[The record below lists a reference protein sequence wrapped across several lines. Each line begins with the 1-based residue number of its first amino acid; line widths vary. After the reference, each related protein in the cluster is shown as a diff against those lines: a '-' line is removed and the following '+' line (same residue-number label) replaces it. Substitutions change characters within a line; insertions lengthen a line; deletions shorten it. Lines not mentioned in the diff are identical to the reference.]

1 VVKQSIFEYDR
12 TTSGGILKKFW
23 NWTLTFL
30 ALAFLIAYS
39 YPAFVVEINPSSQS
53 ILDGIQWVSWIAF
66 AADLFFGIYKAS
78 NKMQFLKKHPL
89 EILAVILPFLRPLRL
104 LRFISFGTLVFE
116 KVNLGKSIAITI
128 KVIVTA
134 LFLTYLAGIE
144 ITMAERGEPGAT
156 IQSVGDGFWW
166 AITTL
171 TTVGYGDIYP
181 TTTEGRFI
189 AVGLMV
195 SGICVLGFISATVA
209 AWFVKMTQD
218 DSGQR

>member
-1 VVKQSIFEYDR
+1 M
-12 TTSGGILKKFW
+12 KKYW
-23 NWTLTFL
+23 DWTLTTL
-30 ALAFLIAYS
+30 ALAFLFAYS
-39 YPAFVVEINPSSQS
+39 YPAFIEVIPASTQTN
-53 ILDGIQWVSWIAF
+53 LDIVQWVSWIAF
-66 AADLFFGIYKAS
+66 AADLLFGIYKSA
-78 NKMQFLKKHPL
+78 NKTQFLKKHPL
-89 EILAVILPFLRPLRL
+89 EILAVVLPFLRPLRL

-116 KVNLGKSIAITI
+116 KVNLGKSIAISF
-128 KVIVTA
+128 KVIATA

-144 ITMAERGEPGAT
+144 ITIAERGKPGAT
-156 IQSVGDGFWW
+156 IQSVGDGLWW

-189 AVGLMV
+189 AVGLML
-195 SGICVLGFISATVA
+195 SGICVLGVISATVA

>member
-1 VVKQSIFEYDR
+1 MVLRI
-12 TTSGGILKKFW
+12 W
-23 NWTLTFL
+23 NGLLTLL
-30 ALAFLIAYS
+30 ALAFLFAYS
-39 YPAFVVEINPSSQS
+39 YPAFVADIDQS
-53 ILDGIQWVSWIAF
+53 VQSVLNLIQVVSWLAF
-66 AADLFFGIYKAS
+66 ALDLLFGLYKS
-78 NKMQFLKKHPL
+78 DSKSKFLKQHPVEL
-89 EILAVILPFLRPLRL
+89 LAVLLPFLRPLRL

-116 KVNLGKSIAITI
+116 KVNMGKSIAISF
-128 KVIVTA
+128 KVISTA

-144 ITMAERGEPGAT
+144 ITLAERGQPGAT

-195 SGICVLGFISATVA
+195 SGICVLGVISATVA
-209 AWFVKMTQD
+209 AWFVRMTQN
-218 DSGQR
+218 DSEKN

>member
-1 VVKQSIFEYDR
+1 MR
-12 TTSGGILKKFW
+12 RFW
-23 NWTLTFL
+23 NSTLTFL
-30 ALAFLIAYS
+30 AIAFLISYS
-39 YPAFVVEINPSSQS
+39 YPAFVVNVGAATQT
-53 ILDGIQWVSWIAF
+53 ILDGVQWISWIAF
-66 AADLFFGIYKAS
+66 ATDLLFGLYKS
-78 NKMQFLKKHPL
+78 DNKVKFLKKHPL
-89 EILAVILPFLRPLRL
+89 EVLAVALPFLRPLRL

-116 KVNLGKSIAITI
+116 KVNLGKSIAITF

-144 ITMAERGEPGAT
+144 ITMAERGKPGAT
-156 IQSVGDGFWW
+156 IEGIGDGFWW

>member
-116 KVNLGKSIAITI
+116 KVNLGKSIAITF

>member
-1 VVKQSIFEYDR
+1 M
-12 TTSGGILKKFW
+12 KKFW

-116 KVNLGKSIAITI
+116 KVNLGKSIAITF

-156 IQSVGDGFWW
+156 IQSIGDGFWW

>member
-1 VVKQSIFEYDR
+1 M
-12 TTSGGILKKFW
+12 KKTW
-23 NWTLTFL
+23 NWILTVL
-30 ALAFLIAYS
+30 AIAFLFAYS
-39 YPAFVVEINPSSQS
+39 YPAFVTNISSSSQS

-66 AADLFFGIYKAS
+66 AADLLFGVYKS
-78 NKMQFLKKHPL
+78 SDKSQFLKKHPL
-89 EILAVILPFLRPLRL
+89 EILAVVLPFLRPLRL

-116 KVNLGKSIAITI
+116 KVNLGKSIAITF

-144 ITMAERGEPGAT
+144 ITMAERGKPGAT
-156 IQSVGDGFWW
+156 IETVGDGFWW

-218 DSGQR
+218 DSGEK

>member
-1 VVKQSIFEYDR
+1 MTKV
-12 TTSGGILKKFW
+12 W
-23 NWTLTFL
+23 NWSLTFL
-30 ALAFLIAYS
+30 ALAFLFAYS
-39 YPAFVVEINPSSQS
+39 YPAFVVEVSPSSQS
-53 ILDGIQWVSWIAF
+53 ILDGIQWVSWLAF
-66 AADLFFGIYKAS
+66 AADLLFGIYKSSDKA
-78 NKMQFLKKHPL
+78 QFLKKHPL
-89 EILAVILPFLRPLRL
+89 EILAVVLPFLRPLRL

-116 KVNLGKSIAITI
+116 KVNLGKSIAITF

-144 ITMAERGEPGAT
+144 ITMAERGKPGAT
-156 IQSVGDGFWW
+156 IESIGDGFWW

-218 DSGQR
+218 DSGHR

>member
-1 VVKQSIFEYDR
+1 MKKAWDWIL
-12 TTSGGILKKFW
+12 TSLAIS
-23 NWTLTFL
+23 FL
-30 ALAFLIAYS
+30 FAYS
-39 YPAFVVEINPSSQS
+39 YPAFVTNVSSSTQS
-53 ILDGIQWVSWIAF
+53 TLDAIQWISWVAF
-66 AADLFFGIYKAS
+66 AADLVFGIYKAT
-78 NKMQFLKKHPL
+78 NKAQYLKRHPL

-116 KVNLGKSIAITI
+116 KVNLGKSIAISF
-128 KVIVTA
+128 KVIATA

-144 ITMAERGEPGAT
+144 ITMVERGNPGAT

-181 TTTEGRFI
+181 TTTQGRFI

-195 SGICVLGFISATVA
+195 SGICILGVISATVA

-218 DSGQR
+218 DSMSKE

>member
-1 VVKQSIFEYDR
+1 M
-12 TTSGGILKKFW
+12 KKFW

>member
-1 VVKQSIFEYDR
+1 MIKV
-12 TTSGGILKKFW
+12 W
-23 NWTLTFL
+23 NWSLTFL
-30 ALAFLIAYS
+30 ALAFLFAYS
-39 YPAFVVEINPSSQS
+39 YPAFVVNVNPSSQS
-53 ILDGIQWVSWIAF
+53 ILDGIQWVSWVAF
-66 AADLFFGIYKAS
+66 AADLLFGIYKAS
-78 NKMQFLKKHPL
+78 NKVQFLKKHPL

-116 KVNLGKSIAITI
+116 KVNLGKSIAISF

-134 LFLTYLAGIE
+134 IFLTYLAGIE

-156 IQSVGDGFWW
+156 IQNVGDGFWW

-181 TTTEGRFI
+181 TTTDGRFI

-195 SGICVLGFISATVA
+195 TGICVLGVISATVA

>member
-1 VVKQSIFEYDR
+1 MR
-12 TTSGGILKKFW
+12 RLW
-23 NWTLTFL
+23 NSTLTFL
-30 ALAFLIAYS
+30 AIAFLVSYS
-39 YPAFVVEINPSSQS
+39 YPAFVEEISTSVQS
-53 ILDGIQWVSWIAF
+53 ILDTVQWVSWIAF
-66 AADLFFGIYKAS
+66 AADLLVGVLAAESKV
-78 NKMQFLKKHPL
+78 QFLKRHPL
-89 EILAVILPFLRPLRL
+89 EILAVLLPFLRPLRL

-116 KVNLGKSIAITI
+116 KVNLGKSIAISF

-144 ITMAERGEPGAT
+144 ITLAERGEPGAT
-156 IQSVGDGFWW
+156 IQNVGDGFWW

-195 SGICVLGFISATVA
+195 SGICVLGVISATVA

-218 DSGQR
+218 DSGQK

>member
-1 VVKQSIFEYDR
+1 MSKV
-12 TTSGGILKKFW
+12 W
-23 NWTLTFL
+23 NWTLT
-30 ALAFLIAYS
+30 ALAIIFLIAYS
-39 YPAFVVEINPSSQS
+39 YPAFVSDVSPSTQS
-53 ILDGIQWVSWIAF
+53 ILDGAQWISWIAF
-66 AADLFFGIYKAS
+66 ATDLLFGMYKS
-78 NKMQFLKKHPL
+78 DNKVQYLRKHPL
-89 EILAVILPFLRPLRL
+89 EVLAVALPFLRPLRL

-116 KVNLGKSIAITI
+116 KVNLGKSIAITF

-156 IQSVGDGFWW
+156 IEGVGDGFWW

-218 DSGQR
+218 DSVQR

>member
-1 VVKQSIFEYDR
+1 MIKV
-12 TTSGGILKKFW
+12 W
-23 NWTLTFL
+23 NWSLTFL
-30 ALAFLIAYS
+30 ALAFLFAYS
-39 YPAFVVEINPSSQS
+39 YPAFVVEVSPSSQS
-53 ILDGIQWVSWIAF
+53 ILDGIQWVSWVAF
-66 AADLFFGIYKAS
+66 AADLLFGIYKSSDKA
-78 NKMQFLKKHPL
+78 QFLKKHPL
-89 EILAVILPFLRPLRL
+89 EILAVVLPFLRPLRL

-116 KVNLGKSIAITI
+116 KVNLGKSIAITF

-144 ITMAERGEPGAT
+144 ITMAERGKPGAT
-156 IQSVGDGFWW
+156 IESVGDGFWW

-218 DSGQR
+218 DSVQR

>member
-1 VVKQSIFEYDR
+1 MIKV
-12 TTSGGILKKFW
+12 W
-23 NWTLTFL
+23 NWSLTFL
-30 ALAFLIAYS
+30 ALAFLFAYS
-39 YPAFVVEINPSSQS
+39 YPAFVVEVSPSSQS
-53 ILDGIQWVSWIAF
+53 ILDGIQWVSWVAF
-66 AADLFFGIYKAS
+66 AADLLFGIYKSSDKA
-78 NKMQFLKKHPL
+78 QFLKKHPL
-89 EILAVILPFLRPLRL
+89 EILAVVLPFLRPLRL

-116 KVNLGKSIAITI
+116 KVNLGKSIAITF
-128 KVIVTA
+128 KVVVTA

-144 ITMAERGEPGAT
+144 ITMAERGKPGAT
-156 IQSVGDGFWW
+156 IESIGDGFWW

-218 DSGQR
+218 DSGHR

>member
-1 VVKQSIFEYDR
+1 MRRLWNSI
-12 TTSGGILKKFW
+12 
-23 NWTLTFL
+23 LTFL
-30 ALAFLIAYS
+30 AIAFLVSYS
-39 YPAFVVEINPSSQS
+39 YPAFVEEISTSVQS
-53 ILDGIQWVSWIAF
+53 ILDTVQWVSWIAF
-66 AADLFFGIYKAS
+66 AADLLVGVLAAESKVH
-78 NKMQFLKKHPL
+78 FLKRHPL
-89 EILAVILPFLRPLRL
+89 EILAVLLPFLRPLRL

-116 KVNLGKSIAITI
+116 KVNLGKSIAISF

-144 ITMAERGEPGAT
+144 ITLAERGEPGAT
-156 IQSVGDGFWW
+156 IQNVGDGFWW

-195 SGICVLGFISATVA
+195 SGICVLGVISATVA

>member
-1 VVKQSIFEYDR
+1 MIKV
-12 TTSGGILKKFW
+12 W
-23 NWTLTFL
+23 NWSLTFL
-30 ALAFLIAYS
+30 ALAFLFAYS
-39 YPAFVVEINPSSQS
+39 YPAFVVEVSPSSQS
-53 ILDGIQWVSWIAF
+53 ILDGIQWVSWVAF
-66 AADLFFGIYKAS
+66 AADLLFGIYKAS
-78 NKMQFLKKHPL
+78 NKVQFLKRHPL

-116 KVNLGKSIAITI
+116 KVNLGKSIAITF

-144 ITMAERGEPGAT
+144 ITMAERGKPGAT
-156 IQSVGDGFWW
+156 IQNVGDGFWW

>member
-1 VVKQSIFEYDR
+1 MR
-12 TTSGGILKKFW
+12 RLW
-23 NWTLTFL
+23 NSTLTFL
-30 ALAFLIAYS
+30 AIAFLVSYS
-39 YPAFVVEINPSSQS
+39 YPAFVDEISTSVQS
-53 ILDGIQWVSWIAF
+53 ILDTVQWVSWIAF
-66 AADLFFGIYKAS
+66 AADLLVGVLSAESKVH
-78 NKMQFLKKHPL
+78 FLKRHPL
-89 EILAVILPFLRPLRL
+89 EILAVLLPFLRPLRL

-116 KVNLGKSIAITI
+116 KVNLGKSIAISF

-144 ITMAERGEPGAT
+144 ITLAERGEPGAT
-156 IQSVGDGFWW
+156 IQNVGDGFWW

-195 SGICVLGFISATVA
+195 SGICVLGVISATVA

>member
-1 VVKQSIFEYDR
+1 MRRLWNSI
-12 TTSGGILKKFW
+12 
-23 NWTLTFL
+23 LTFL
-30 ALAFLIAYS
+30 AIAFLVSYS
-39 YPAFVVEINPSSQS
+39 YPAFVEEISTSVQS
-53 ILDGIQWVSWIAF
+53 ILDTVQWVSWIAF
-66 AADLFFGIYKAS
+66 AADLLVGVLAAESKVH
-78 NKMQFLKKHPL
+78 FLKRHPL
-89 EILAVILPFLRPLRL
+89 EILAVLLPFLRPLRL

-116 KVNLGKSIAITI
+116 KVNLGKSIAISF

-134 LFLTYLAGIE
+134 LFLTDLAGIE
-144 ITMAERGEPGAT
+144 ITLAERGEPGAT
-156 IQSVGDGFWW
+156 IQTVGDGFWW

-195 SGICVLGFISATVA
+195 SGICVLGVISATVA

-218 DSGQR
+218 DSGQK

>member
-1 VVKQSIFEYDR
+1 MR
-12 TTSGGILKKFW
+12 RLW
-23 NWTLTFL
+23 NSTLTFL
-30 ALAFLIAYS
+30 AIAFLVSYS
-39 YPAFVVEINPSSQS
+39 YPAFVEEISTSVQS
-53 ILDGIQWVSWIAF
+53 ILDTVQWVSWIAF
-66 AADLFFGIYKAS
+66 AADLLVGVLTAESKVH
-78 NKMQFLKKHPL
+78 FLKRHPL
-89 EILAVILPFLRPLRL
+89 EILAVLLPFLRPLRL

-116 KVNLGKSIAITI
+116 KVNLGKSIAISF

-144 ITMAERGEPGAT
+144 ITLAERGEPGAT
-156 IQSVGDGFWW
+156 IQTVGDGFWW

-195 SGICVLGFISATVA
+195 SGICVLGVISATVA

-218 DSGQR
+218 DSGQK

>member
-1 VVKQSIFEYDR
+1 VEAIVIKV
-12 TTSGGILKKFW
+12 W
-23 NWTLTFL
+23 NWILTSL
-30 ALAFLIAYS
+30 AIAFLITYS
-39 YPAFVVEINPSSQS
+39 YPAFVTDVSPSSQS
-53 ILDGIQWVSWIAF
+53 ILNGIQWVSWIAF
-66 AADLFFGIYKAS
+66 AGDLLFGVYKS
-78 NKMQFLKKHPL
+78 PNKTQFLKKHPL
-89 EILAVILPFLRPLRL
+89 EILAVALPFLRPLRL

-116 KVNLGKSIAITI
+116 KVNLGKSIAITF
-128 KVIVTA
+128 KVVVTA

-144 ITMAERGEPGAT
+144 ITMAERGKPGAT

-181 TTTEGRFI
+181 TTTEGRLI

-218 DSGQR
+218 DSGKR

>member
-1 VVKQSIFEYDR
+1 MIKV
-12 TTSGGILKKFW
+12 W
-23 NWTLTFL
+23 NWSLTFL
-30 ALAFLIAYS
+30 ALAFLFAYS
-39 YPAFVVEINPSSQS
+39 YPAFVVNVSPSSQS
-53 ILDGIQWVSWIAF
+53 ILDGIQWVSWVAF
-66 AADLFFGIYKAS
+66 AADLLFGRYKAS
-78 NKMQFLKKHPL
+78 NKVQFLKKHPL

-116 KVNLGKSIAITI
+116 KVNLGKSIAISF

-134 LFLTYLAGIE
+134 IFLTYLAGIE

-156 IQSVGDGFWW
+156 IQNVGDGFWW

-181 TTTEGRFI
+181 TTTDGRFI

-195 SGICVLGFISATVA
+195 TGICVLGVISATVA

>member
-1 VVKQSIFEYDR
+1 MRRLWNSI
-12 TTSGGILKKFW
+12 
-23 NWTLTFL
+23 LTFL
-30 ALAFLIAYS
+30 AIAFLVSYS
-39 YPAFVVEINPSSQS
+39 YPAFVEEISTSVQS
-53 ILDGIQWVSWIAF
+53 ILDTVQWVSWIAF
-66 AADLFFGIYKAS
+66 AADLLVGVLAAESKVH
-78 NKMQFLKKHPL
+78 FLKRHPL
-89 EILAVILPFLRPLRL
+89 EILAVLLPFLRPLRL

-116 KVNLGKSIAITI
+116 KVNLGKSIAISF

-144 ITMAERGEPGAT
+144 ITLAERGEPGAT
-156 IQSVGDGFWW
+156 IQTVGDGFWW

-195 SGICVLGFISATVA
+195 SGICVLGVISATVA

-218 DSGQR
+218 DSGQK

>member
-1 VVKQSIFEYDR
+1 M
-12 TTSGGILKKFW
+12 KKTW
-23 NWTLTFL
+23 NWILT
-30 ALAFLIAYS
+30 ALAIAFLFGYS
-39 YPAFVVEINPSSQS
+39 YPAFVPDVSPSTQS

-66 AADLFFGIYKAS
+66 AADLLFGVYKS
-78 NKMQFLKKHPL
+78 SDKVQFLMKHPL
-89 EILAVILPFLRPLRL
+89 EILAVVLPFLRPLRL

-116 KVNLGKSIAITI
+116 KVNLGKSIAITF

-144 ITMAERGEPGAT
+144 ITMAERGKPGAT
-156 IQSVGDGFWW
+156 IESVGDGFWW

-218 DSGQR
+218 DSGQK

>member
-1 VVKQSIFEYDR
+1 MIKV
-12 TTSGGILKKFW
+12 W
-23 NWTLTFL
+23 NWSLTFL
-30 ALAFLIAYS
+30 ALAFLFAYS
-39 YPAFVVEINPSSQS
+39 YPAFVVNVSPSSQS
-53 ILDGIQWVSWIAF
+53 ILDGIQWVSWVAF
-66 AADLFFGIYKAS
+66 AADLLFGIYKSSDKA
-78 NKMQFLKKHPL
+78 QFLKKHPL
-89 EILAVILPFLRPLRL
+89 EILAVVLPFLRPLRL

-116 KVNLGKSIAITI
+116 KVNLGKSIAITF

-144 ITMAERGEPGAT
+144 ITMAERGKPGAT
-156 IQSVGDGFWW
+156 IQSIGDGFWW

>member
-1 VVKQSIFEYDR
+1 MIKV
-12 TTSGGILKKFW
+12 W
-23 NWTLTFL
+23 NWSLTVL
-30 ALAFLIAYS
+30 ALAFLFAYS
-39 YPAFVVEINPSSQS
+39 YPAFIVEVSPSNQS

-66 AADLFFGIYKAS
+66 AADLLFGIYKAT
-78 NKMQFLKKHPL
+78 NKVQFLKRHPI

-116 KVNLGKSIAITI
+116 KVNLGKSIAISF

-156 IQSVGDGFWW
+156 IQNVGDGFWW

-195 SGICVLGFISATVA
+195 SGICVLGVISATVA

>member
-1 VVKQSIFEYDR
+1 M
-12 TTSGGILKKFW
+12 KKFW

-116 KVNLGKSIAITI
+116 KVNLGKSIAITF

>member
-1 VVKQSIFEYDR
+1 MIKV
-12 TTSGGILKKFW
+12 W
-23 NWTLTFL
+23 NWSLTFL
-30 ALAFLIAYS
+30 ALAFLFAYS
-39 YPAFVVEINPSSQS
+39 YPAFVVNVSPSSQS
-53 ILDGIQWVSWIAF
+53 ILDGIQWVSWVAF
-66 AADLFFGIYKAS
+66 AADLLFGIYKAS
-78 NKMQFLKKHPL
+78 NRVQFLKRHPL

-116 KVNLGKSIAITI
+116 KVNLGKSIAISF

-156 IQSVGDGFWW
+156 IQTVGDGFWW

-189 AVGLMV
+189 AVGLIV
-195 SGICVLGFISATVA
+195 SGICVLGVISATVA
-209 AWFVKMTQD
+209 AWFVKLTQD

>member
-1 VVKQSIFEYDR
+1 MR
-12 TTSGGILKKFW
+12 RLW
-23 NWTLTFL
+23 NSTLTFL
-30 ALAFLIAYS
+30 AIAFLVSYS
-39 YPAFVVEINPSSQS
+39 YPAFVEAISTSVQS
-53 ILDGIQWVSWIAF
+53 ILDTVQWVSWIAF
-66 AADLFFGIYKAS
+66 AADLLVGVLAAESKVH
-78 NKMQFLKKHPL
+78 FLKRHPL
-89 EILAVILPFLRPLRL
+89 EILAVLLPFLRPLRL

-116 KVNLGKSIAITI
+116 KVNLGKSIAISF

-134 LFLTYLAGIE
+134 LFLTYLAGME
-144 ITMAERGEPGAT
+144 ITLAERGEPGAT
-156 IQSVGDGFWW
+156 IQNVGDGFWW

-195 SGICVLGFISATVA
+195 SGICVLGVISATVA

-218 DSGQR
+218 DSGQK

>member
-1 VVKQSIFEYDR
+1 VEAIVRKAWS
-12 TTSGGILKKFW
+12 
-23 NWTLTFL
+23 WTLTVL
-30 ALAFLIAYS
+30 AIAFLFAYS
-39 YPAFVVEINPSSQS
+39 YPAFVTEISPSSQS
-53 ILDGIQWVSWIAF
+53 ILDGTQWVSWIAF
-66 AADLFFGIYKAS
+66 AADLLFGVYKSSDRA
-78 NKMQFLKKHPL
+78 QFLKKHPL
-89 EILAVILPFLRPLRL
+89 EILAVVLPFLRPLRL

-116 KVNLGKSIAITI
+116 KVNLGKSIAITF

-144 ITMAERGEPGAT
+144 ITMAERGKPGAT
-156 IQSVGDGFWW
+156 IESVGDGFWW

-218 DSGQR
+218 DSGQK

>member
-1 VVKQSIFEYDR
+1 LF
-12 TTSGGILKKFW
+12 
-23 NWTLTFL
+23 
-30 ALAFLIAYS
+30 AYS
-39 YPAFVVEINPSSQS
+39 YPAFVVNVSSSTQS
-53 ILDGIQWVSWIAF
+53 ILDGIQWISWVAF
-66 AADLFFGIYKAS
+66 AADLIVGMFKAP
-78 NKMQFLKKHPL
+78 NWTQYLKEHPL
-89 EILAVILPFLRPLRL
+89 EVLAVVLPFLRPLRL

-116 KVNLGKSIAITI
+116 KVNLGKSIAISF
-128 KVIVTA
+128 KVITTA

-144 ITMAERGEPGAT
+144 ITMAERGKPGAT

-181 TTTEGRFI
+181 TTTQGRVI

-195 SGICVLGFISATVA
+195 SGICVLGVISATVA

>member
-1 VVKQSIFEYDR
+1 MRRLWNSI
-12 TTSGGILKKFW
+12 
-23 NWTLTFL
+23 LTFL
-30 ALAFLIAYS
+30 AIAFLVSYS
-39 YPAFVVEINPSSQS
+39 YPAFVEEISTSVQS
-53 ILDGIQWVSWIAF
+53 ILDTVQWVSWIAF
-66 AADLFFGIYKAS
+66 AADLLVGVLAAESKVH
-78 NKMQFLKKHPL
+78 FLKRHPL
-89 EILAVILPFLRPLRL
+89 EILAVLLPFLRPLRL

-116 KVNLGKSIAITI
+116 KVNLGKSIAISF

-144 ITMAERGEPGAT
+144 ITLAERGEPGAT
-156 IQSVGDGFWW
+156 IQTVGDGFWW

-195 SGICVLGFISATVA
+195 SGICVLGVISATVA

>member
-1 VVKQSIFEYDR
+1 M
-12 TTSGGILKKFW
+12 KKTW
-23 NWTLTFL
+23 NWILT
-30 ALAFLIAYS
+30 ALAIAFLFGYS
-39 YPAFVVEINPSSQS
+39 YPAFVPDVSPSSQS

-66 AADLFFGIYKAS
+66 AADLLFGVYKSSDKA
-78 NKMQFLKKHPL
+78 QFLKKHPL
-89 EILAVILPFLRPLRL
+89 EILAVVLPFLRPLRL

-116 KVNLGKSIAITI
+116 KVNLGKSIAITF

-144 ITMAERGEPGAT
+144 ITMAERGKPGAT
-156 IQSVGDGFWW
+156 IESVGDGFWW

-209 AWFVKMTQD
+209 AWFVKITQD
-218 DSGQR
+218 DSGQK